1 MGRNPTG
8 HRKYQ
13 IESIQS
19 QHHEVVR
26 LLLVGMKSIDIAQ
39 RLGVTEAM
47 VSYTKNSALVQRQL
61 SIMQGARD
69 AEAVDCAVEIKNRVY
84 KALEVLDQTLEL
96 ETMPALRFKAA
107 EAILD
112 REVPK
117 VSRFEGI
124 TARLTAEEI
133 GALKDRALSVAKEAG
148 IILQRPEGTR
158 THTEGTRNEGTR
170 TTDDAIASS
179 TKPNVALMLPEGSA

>member
-13 IESIQS
+13 IETVWS
-19 QHHEVVR
+19 QHQEIMR
-26 LLLVGMKSIDIAQ
+26 LLLVGMKSVDIAR
-39 RLGVTEAM
+39 RLGCTEAM

-69 AEAVDCAVEIKNRVY
+69 AEAVDCAIEIKNRVH
-84 KALEVLDQTLEL
+84 KALEVLDDTLDL
-96 ETMPALRFKAA
+96 VNLPQLRFKAA

-124 TARLTAEEI
+124 TARLTGDEI
-133 GALKDRALSVAKEAG
+133 AALKERAMKVAREAG
-148 IILQRPEGTR
+148 IVM
-158 THTEGTRNEGTR
+158 
-170 TTDDAIASS
+170 
-179 TKPNVALMLPEGSA
+179 PNSERSETVNSERGSQHEPKCVEPNTSLMLMLPEGSA